1 MARVFVSY
9 RRADSDVIAGR
20 IRDRLARDYGDDRV
34 YMDIDNIPF
43 GTDFREH
50 VRGALLKNDVVV
62 AVIGPNWLGRD
73 GDQIRIQD
81 ETDPVRVEIEA
92 ALKQGTPVIPLLV
105 HGASMPKPADLPSLL
120 KNFAFHNAAT
130 IDSGRDFHQ
139 HMDRLIRA
147 IDQLVNGRSAGIS
160 NRKAMVA
167 AALSLAGLII
177 LGGSGWWLYSH
188 LRVAEQPS
196 ALPAPV
202 PSVATVAPAP
212 LPAQPTIAQPAE
224 WRAFHDM
231 PAGEMS
237 GKFRELSGQQFRIL
251 AMSGYESDGGIRYAS
266 LWIKANW
273 PQYYSWGM
281 PLRQHQEH
289 HQQKTKEG
297 LRPVWISAH
306 LESNEVR
313 YSGIWIRTEEKPWQ
327 ARQDLT
333 AAELQVTL
341 DYFAKEGLAPVHIYG
356 YPNGSVANFAVIL
369 EPAAPP
375 GRFAKFDLARPD
387 YQRAV
392 DDYAKQGYS
401 VRIMSGYRV
410 ANAEYW
416 AAVWEKK
423 SGSGPVRSNLSRD
436 QYLSYFDEYSKQ
448 GFRISA
454 LNAFSGLQGVRYNT
468 VWQK

>member
-20 IRDRLARDYGDDRV
+20 IRDRLVRDYGDDRV

-73 GDQIRIQD
+73 SDQTRIQE

-92 ALKQGTPVIPLLV
+92 ALKQGTPVIPVLV
-105 HGASMPKPADLPSLL
+105 HGANMPKPADLPSPL
-120 KNFAFHNAAT
+120 KNFAFHNAAI

-139 HMDRLIRA
+139 HMDRLIRG
-147 IDQLVNGRSAGIS
+147 IDQLGNGRSVRIS
-160 NRKAMVA
+160 SRKVKV
-167 AALSLAGLII
+167 AALSLAALIV
-177 LGGSGWWLYSH
+177 LGGSGWWIYSH
-188 LRVAEQPS
+188 SHGGVQPS
-196 ALPAPV
+196 PPPASVSSDPVLSPTPLPV
-202 PSVATVAPAP
+202 PPATPQA
-212 LPAQPTIAQPAE
+212 AE

-237 GKFRELSGQQFRIL
+237 GKFRELSRQQFRIL
-251 AMSGYESDGGIRYAS
+251 AMSAYESDGGIRYAS
-266 LWIKANW
+266 LWVKGNW
-273 PQYYSWGM
+273 QQYYSWGM
-281 PLRQHQEH
+281 PLRQHQAR
-289 HQQKTKEG
+289 HQQKANEG
-297 LRPVWISAH
+297 LRPIWISAH
-306 LESNEVR
+306 VESNEVR
-313 YSGIWIRTEEKPWQ
+313 YNGIWIKTEEKPWQ

-341 DYFAKEGLAPVHIYG
+341 DYFAKEGLAPAHIYG

-369 EPAAPP
+369 EPTVASE
-375 GRFAKFDLARPD
+375 RFAKFDLARPD

-392 DDYAKQGYS
+392 DDYSKQGYR

-416 AAVWEKK
+416 AAVWGRK
-423 SGSGPVRSNLSRD
+423 SGSGWVRSNLSGD
-436 QYLSYFDEYSKQ
+436 QYLSYFDDYTKQ
-448 GFRISA
+448 GFRMTA
-454 LNAFSGLQGVRYNT
+454 LSAFSGLQGVRYNT
-468 VWQK
+468 VWEK